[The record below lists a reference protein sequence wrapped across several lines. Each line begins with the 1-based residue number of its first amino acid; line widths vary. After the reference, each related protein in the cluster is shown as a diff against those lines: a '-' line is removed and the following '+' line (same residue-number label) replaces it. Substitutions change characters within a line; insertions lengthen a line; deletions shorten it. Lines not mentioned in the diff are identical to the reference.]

1 MGRKPWSMTT
11 RMAGGILAAV
21 VPTILAGAAHA
32 AGGGEARILFYAAA
46 TAPLPELSTVPQCFQ
61 IHPST
66 ALGTAR
72 RRTPPST
79 M

>member
-11 RMAGGILAAV
+11 RMAGGIL
-21 VPTILAGAAHA
+21 